1 MIGAPDLAAGCRN
14 MLLNCADLKAGD
26 SLLIVHEDPA
36 LGWYDREMADA
47 LADEARTLGI
57 EPHLLQVAGPEVEA
71 EGPRVDAASV
81 DQDCIVYL
89 ARLGDMD
96 RFEASTDNKT
106 RVMSYARDA
115 GMLAS
120 AYGTTEH
127 QVFLDLKEAVN
138 DVLLAADRISVTC
151 PLGTDLSGTV
161 IDRERENAGDVKVRR
176 FPMGVP
182 QPVIAS
188 TFSGKVALA
197 RYLTPTGSQP
207 YEPAALRIDT
217 TVLARVENGRIA
229 GFDGDEKTVAD
240 IRSHYEFVS
249 EKFGIDPDA
258 IHSWHAGIHPA
269 CAYEREAARDPNH
282 WSNTVFT
289 NPRFLHV
296 HTCGAY
302 PPGEICWMVLDHT
315 VKVDGVALW
324 ETGRL
329 RTDTFDSI
337 ATCVD
342 KWPVLN
348 ALFANPSDRIG
359 IAA

>member
-1 MIGAPDLAAGCRN
+1 MQTAAG
-14 MLLNCADLKAGD
+14 L
-26 SLLIVHEDPA
+26 
-36 LGWYDREMADA
+36 
-47 LADEARTLGI
+47 
-57 EPHLLQVAGPEVEA
+57 
-71 EGPRVDAASV
+71 EGVSEFHGLR
-81 DQDCIVYL
+81 
-89 ARLGDMD
+89 
-96 RFEASTDNKT
+96 
-106 RVMSYARDA
+106 
-115 GMLAS
+115 
-120 AYGTTEH
+120 
-127 QVFLDLKEAVN
+127 
-138 DVLLAADRISVTC
+138 
-151 PLGTDLSGTV
+151 
-161 IDRERENAGDVKVRR
+161 
-176 FPMGVP
+176 
-182 QPVIAS
+182 
-188 TFSGKVALA
+188 
-197 RYLTPTGSQP
+197 RYLVARG
-207 YEPAALRIDT
+207 LRGGI
-217 TVLARVENGRIA
+217 G
-229 GFDGDEKTVAD
+229 G
-240 IRSHYEFVS
+240 
-249 EKFGIDPDA
+249 GIDPDA

>member
-1 MIGAPDLAAGCRN
+1 MTAPDLAAGCRN
-14 MLLNCADLKAGD
+14 LLLNCARLEAGQ
-26 SLLIVHEDPA
+26 SVLIVQEDPA
-36 LGWYDREMADA
+36 LGWYDREMAEA
-47 LADEARTLGI
+47 LAAEVRSLGAEARV
-57 EPHLLQVAGPEVEA
+57 LQVAGPEVEA
-71 EGPRVDAASV
+71 DAIRVDDASA
-81 DQDCIVYL
+81 DHDCIVYL

-96 RFEASTDNKT
+96 RFEASTDGKT
-106 RVMSYARDA
+106 RVMSYARNA

-120 AYGTTEH
+120 PYGTTDH

-138 DVLLAADRISVTC
+138 DVLLGADRILVTC
-151 PLGTDLSGTV
+151 PLGTNLSGTV
-161 IDRERENAGDVKVRR
+161 TDRERENAADVKVRR

-207 YEPAALRIDT
+207 YEPAALKIASP
-217 TVLARVENGRIA
+217 VFAIVENGRIA
-229 GFDGDEKTVAD
+229 GFEGDTDTVDSVKA
-240 IRSHYEFVS
+240 HYKVVS
-249 EKFGIDPDA
+249 EKFGIDRDA

-269 CAYEREAARDPNH
+269 CAYEGDAARDPDH

-315 VKVDGVALW
+315 VEIDGVKLW
-324 ETGRL
+324 EKGRL
-329 RTDTFDSI
+329 LTDTFGGIS
-337 ATCVD
+337 ACVE
-342 KWPVLN
+342 KWSVLKD
-348 ALFANPSDRIG
+348 LFDAPSDRIG